1 VSGGVVTFP
10 PPSLQAQLDELRRER
25 NERDRRYP
33 LEVARRV
40 LHDRNAQL
48 QNRGL
53 DGAIATLQR
62 LVDAQKR
69 GEPGRA
75 ELYGALREA
84 LLYVPDIGASAK
96 LHARITDMLAKVP
109 E

>member
-1 VSGGVVTFP
+1 MNDGVATFP
-10 PPSLQAQLDELRRER
+10 PASLTAQLDELRRER
-25 NERDRRYP
+25 KERDRRYP
-33 LEVARRV
+33 MDVARRV

-75 ELYGALREA
+75 ELYSALREA
-84 LLYVPDIGASAK
+84 LLYVPDDGASAA
-96 LHARITDMLAKVP
+96 LHGRITDMLGKVP

>member
-1 VSGGVVTFP
+1 VSVASFP
-10 PPSLQAQLDELRRER
+10 PASLAAQLDELRRER
-25 NERDRRYP
+25 KERDRRYP
-33 LEVARRV
+33 MDVARRV
-40 LHDRNAQL
+40 LHDLNADL

-53 DGAIATLQR
+53 DGAIATLRR

-75 ELYGALREA
+75 EMYAALREA
-84 LLYVPDIGASAK
+84 LLYIPDIGSSAA
-96 LHARITDMLAKVP
+96 LHGRITNMLAKVP